1 MSWLKPEP
9 NLRLRVGWHVRIFV
23 ALALLVGFVL
33 RFQRLPAPENAAGA
47 LPVGNA
53 KGIFQGKH
61 PNFHSQDL
69 SANLY
74 VQHSTVAT
82 AITTATTMPNSVSL
96 SVVLLRELMLLLLVS
111 RLLSLALLFALA
123 NIFHKVAKPGLSSEQ
138 TVVGMYR
145 LRHYRRNCRRC
156 FRNSRVI
163 FSTLWPSIAHP
174 PSPHNENDAVDT
186 CGQ

>member
-1 MSWLKPEP
+1 MSWLTLEP

-96 SVVLLRELMLLLLVS
+96 SVGVVARTN
-111 RLLSLALLFALA
+111 ALA
-123 NIFHKVAKPGLSSEQ
+123 VGLPAFVACAAFCSCEHFSQGRQARPLIRTNSRRDVSSASLSS
-138 TVVGMYR
+138 
-145 LRHYRRNCRRC
+145 
-156 FRNSRVI
+156 
-163 FSTLWPSIAHP
+163 
-174 PSPHNENDAVDT
+174 
-186 CGQ
+186 